1 MSILSLDSSK
11 FYPLPPNSS
20 CYYIENEKISKFDL
34 LDLHLYPE
42 LIYFLNS
49 NISLAM
55 EIGGI
60 EYVMYEWK
68 TKNSSW
74 VINLNPLYWKFGI
87 KLRI

>member
-20 CYYIENEKISKFDL
+20 LYYIEDEKISKFDL

-49 NISLAM
+49 NISLSI
-55 EIGGI
+55 ELGGI
-60 EYVMYEWK
+60 EYFMYEWQIK
-68 TKNSSW
+68 
-74 VINLNPLYWKFGI
+74 KF
-87 KLRI
+87 